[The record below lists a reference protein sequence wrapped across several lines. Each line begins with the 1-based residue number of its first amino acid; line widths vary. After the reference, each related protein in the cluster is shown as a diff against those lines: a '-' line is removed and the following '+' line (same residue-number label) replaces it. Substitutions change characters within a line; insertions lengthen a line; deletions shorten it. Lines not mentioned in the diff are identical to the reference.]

1 MAEVRRR
8 KADSEADDAAA
19 TAAASSA
26 ADSSD
31 HVSLFPSPIRPK

>member
-8 KADSEADDAAA
+8 KADNDNEDAA
-19 TAAASSA
+19 TAALASSA

-31 HVSLFPSPIRPK
+31 HVSLFPE